1 MAHRHTIVV
10 PGLSDGSAIRLLA
23 ELLGAPFEIAGAVHL
38 QATAAAKSGLPAVA
52 GAPATLIR
60 LEGFGPSVAERRA
73 ALEVLLGTEHNIF
86 MPDLEDADRLWR
98 AVRDVA
104 DLVADDRILWRLSL
118 PATDAAVVVAA
129 ISKYLATEALYDW
142 GGSLVWLALPPAADA
157 HAGIVRA
164 SLPSGHATLMRAPPE
179 IRARIPVFQ
188 PQPAAL
194 AALSRRVKAAFDP
207 QGVLSPRF
215 MDEEA

>member
-1 MAHRHTIVV
+1 M
-10 PGLSDGSAIRLLA
+10 
-23 ELLGAPFEIAGAVHL
+23 
-38 QATAAAKSGLPAVA
+38 
-52 GAPATLIR
+52 
-60 LEGFGPSVAERRA
+60 
-73 ALEVLLGTEHNIF
+73 
-86 MPDLEDADRLWR
+86 
-98 AVRDVA
+98 
-104 DLVADDRILWRLSL
+104 
-118 PATDAAVVVAA
+118 AA

-164 SLPSGHATLMRAPPE
+164 SLPSGHATLMRAPLE